1 MTVALLTGHR
11 RVPPYGMAG
20 GGTGALGKNLVER
33 ADGSVTQLEGVDS
46 VDVGPGDVLV
56 MNTPGGGG
64 YGTPES

>member
-11 RVPPYGMAG
+11 RIPPYGMAG
-20 GGTGALGKNLVER
+20 GESGMLGSNFVER
-33 ADGSVTQLEGVDS
+33 ADGSVTRLRGVDS

-64 YGTPES
+64 YGTAGV